1 MVVQDQ
7 RKTNVLL
14 NLQKYQPSQVDKI
27 YVCVKGPIGSM
38 YQLLINRREQLETK
52 KLKNPKA
59 LIGYSQAC
67 DNVYK
72 IWKTLMQKIKEK
84 FE

>member
-1 MVVQDQ
+1 
-7 RKTNVLL
+7 
-14 NLQKYQPSQVDKI
+14 
-27 YVCVKGPIGSM
+27 M
-38 YQLLINRREQLETK
+38 YQLLINRRKQLETK